1 MKMPKKIYFVMPN
14 FSVIGAQRVALDFGL
29 ALLKEGVDVYWIAGG
44 EGPFVKEIGS
54 DRCISYFPLLHWIPK
69 VRLIESLFRLILI
82 ARSIKDGTI
91 VSITPFLNRYLCLLK
106 RFGIVRARLVIED
119 HAYPPRSNI
128 DEFPRAFNRWFYE
141 STVWLYSSSD
151 KLRVLSP
158 ECANYYR
165 DKLGVDSNKVVVF
178 ENLLNLPRIVEA
190 ASLNNQFME
199 KNKKRIVYIGRFT
212 TQKNI
217 RFLIE
222 AFNLIKGKVD
232 AEFYIIGYGPEESS
246 LKKLI
251 DYLELSDRV
260 YIIGS
265 SAENFSIL
273 KTADVFPIASL
284 WEGMGLTIAEAMLLN
299 VPVVS
304 TDFVAGP
311 RFYFGEGSGRIS
323 LVEENDIEAFASA
336 IEFVLLNPYLAA
348 ERATLA
354 RAFIERTMDVD
365 SRIIDYQR
373 LFLDDLVRGNV

>member
-1 MKMPKKIYFVMPN
+1 MSRKVYFVMPN
-14 FSVIGAQRVALDFGL
+14 FSVIGAQRVAIDFGF
-29 ALLKEGVDVYWIAGG
+29 ALLRKGADVYWIAGG
-44 EGPFVKEIGS
+44 EGPFVNEIDS
-54 DRCISYFPLLHWIPK
+54 DRCVFYTPFLNWIPK
-69 VRLIESLFRLILI
+69 VRLIESLFRLGRIV
-82 ARSIKDGTI
+82 RSINDGTI

-106 RFGIVRARLVIED
+106 RLGVIRARLVIED

-128 DEFPRAFNRWFYE
+128 DEFPRAFVRWFYE
-141 STVWLYSSSD
+141 STVWLYSSCD

-158 ECANYYR
+158 ECANYYMG
-165 DKLGVDSNKVVVF
+165 KLGADFKKVIVF
-178 ENLLNLPRIVEA
+178 ENLLNISRIIDA
-190 ASLNNQFME
+190 ASLNN
-199 KNKKRIVYIGRFT
+199 KLPGKKKKRIVYIGRFT

-217 RFLIE
+217 KFLIE

-246 LKKLI
+246 LRKLI
-251 DYLELSDRV
+251 NNLELSDSV
-260 YIIGS
+260 FLLES

-284 WEGMGLTIAEAMLLN
+284 WEGMVLTIAEAMLLN

-323 LVEENDIEAFASA
+323 LVEENDVEAFASA
-336 IEFVLLNPYLAA
+336 IEFILLNPCQAA
-348 ERATLA
+348 ERATLS
-354 RAFIERTMDVD
+354 RVFIERAIDVD

-373 LFLDDLVRGNV
+373 LFLDDLARE

>member
-1 MKMPKKIYFVMPN
+1 MSIKVYFVLPN
-14 FSVIGAQRVALDFGL
+14 FSVIGAQRVAVDLGF
-29 ALLKEGVDVYWIAGG
+29 ALLRRGADVYWIAGG
-44 EGPFVKEIGS
+44 DGPFAKEINPE
-54 DRCISYFPLLHWIPK
+54 RCIYYSPLLHWIPK
-69 VRLIESLFRLILI
+69 VRLIESLFRLSLTV
-82 ARSIKDGTI
+82 RSINDGTL

-106 RFGIVRARLVIED
+106 WVGVIRARLVIED
-119 HAYPPRSNI
+119 HAFPPRSNV
-128 DEFPRAFNRWFYE
+128 DEFPRALVRWFYE
-141 STVWLYSSSD
+141 STVWLYSSCD

-158 ECANYYR
+158 ECASYYTG
-165 DKLGVDSNKVVVF
+165 KLGTDFKKAVVF

-190 ASLNNQFME
+190 ASLNNKLPE
-199 KNKKRIVYIGRFT
+199 KQKKRIVYIGRFT

-284 WEGMGLTIAEAMLLN
+284 WEGMVLTIAEAMLLN

-336 IEFVLLNPYLAA
+336 IEFVLLNPCLAA